1 MALTVGISHR
11 ERPHPLG
18 AVRAAYKDLLD
29 VEHIFVALAKGP
41 HFDTAR
47 IATRAPFREELPHP
61 RGAAV
66 DRPEKRLF
74 LLVGTPPRDR
84 GGAHRRTAVVE
95 RRQRKAGSIG
105 FLFEDD
111 CVVDVEPAATI
122 LLGPSRKEPTLGA
135 QFSAQLTP
143 DLIIFV
149 GFGGG
154 SRFTSNSGW
163 HIGLKPGPHF
173 SPKSL
178 LFVVI

>member
-1 MALTVGISHR
+1 
-11 ERPHPLG
+11 
-18 AVRAAYKDLLD
+18 
-29 VEHIFVALAKGP
+29 
-41 HFDTAR
+41 
-47 IATRAPFREELPHP
+47 
-61 RGAAV
+61 
-66 DRPEKRLF
+66 
-74 LLVGTPPRDR
+74 
-84 GGAHRRTAVVE
+84 
-95 RRQRKAGSIG
+95 
-105 FLFEDD
+105 
-111 CVVDVEPAATI
+111 VVDVEPAATI

-178 LFVVI
+178 LFVGIGYFKIHCRFFLVASPKSGEVLAHSLREGKGP